1 MLTDRPQEVVDL
13 LGPQVREDPNDIEL
27 RGTLGM
33 ALALAG
39 DQPGARAEAR
49 WLEELDPTDLYGHN
63 TYWRASIAAYL
74 NAPEEAVRLLR
85 QALDEGVSFEVF
97 TTGIEFMPLWGYEPF
112 DQLMAPR
119 G

>member
-1 MLTDRPQEVVDL
+1 
-13 LGPQVREDPNDIEL
+13 
-27 RGTLGM
+27 
-33 ALALAG
+33 
-39 DQPGARAEAR
+39 
-49 WLEELDPTDLYGHN
+49 
-63 TYWRASIAAYL
+63 L
-74 NAPEEAVRLLR
+74 NEPEEAVRLLR